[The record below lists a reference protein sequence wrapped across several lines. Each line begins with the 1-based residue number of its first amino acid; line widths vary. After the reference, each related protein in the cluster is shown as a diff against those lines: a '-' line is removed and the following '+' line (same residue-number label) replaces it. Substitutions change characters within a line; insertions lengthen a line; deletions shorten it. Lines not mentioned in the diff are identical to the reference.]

1 LKTAEEIIADKD
13 KKLISVSLDTPIKE
27 VIERMLVNK
36 IGTILVK
43 KGDDYIGFWTERD
56 LLRNIHTKGFDMET
70 AVIGDY
76 LEAAI
81 EIVPHTDNIFALF
94 DKFIGR
100 GIRYVLVQKG
110 KELIGLLSRGDVIRA
125 TLYEKNETLRELNEI
140 VSWEYYEK
148 KTKP

>member
-1 LKTAEEIIADKD
+1 MKTAEEIIADKD